1 MKVLI
6 VDDSVVFRRQISE
19 VLEELPEFQV
29 VSSASN
35 GKIALKKLE
44 HYDIDL
50 MIIDLEM
57 PVLDGEST
65 IKEIKNLNVR
75 PKIVVFTSNSMSGAS
90 HALNALELGAD
101 DFALKPSGSGGS
113 IEEVRDQ
120 IASELVPKLMQ
131 FIKPKVPPAKAVSTE
146 NAPVDSKTK
155 APRYRYNQDT
165 SEHKVKKNESAW
177 VKVKLDIFK
186 PKAIVIASST
196 GGPAALE
203 ELFEGLPELPFPIF
217 IAQHMPPIFTAQLA
231 NRLDRVTDNKVSE
244 ASEGD
249 LVEPGKV
256 YLAPG
261 GYHMNLESQNDIC
274 KIRLNQGARRNFVI
288 PAADYTFE
296 SSSQVY
302 KNYLLGFVL
311 TGMGSDGCDGAI
323 AIKNGG
329 GGIVIQDSDSST
341 VWGMP
346 GAVHE
351 EKAFDAV
358 KSLSQCR
365 ELILS
370 YSHYGDEK

>member
-6 VDDSVVFRRQISE
+6 VDDSVVFRRKISE

-35 GKIALKKLE
+35 GKIALKKLD

-65 IKEIKNLNVR
+65 IKEIKKLDIR

-101 DFALKPSGSGGS
+101 DFALKPAGSSGSM
-113 IEEVRDQ
+113 EEVRDQ
-120 IASELVPKLMQ
+120 VASELVPKLMQ
-131 FIKPKVPPAKAVSTE
+131 FIKKRAPADPSPTIAKG
-146 NAPVDSKTK
+146 K
-155 APRYRYNQDT
+155 APRYRYNADT
-165 SEHKVKKNESAW
+165 SEHKVKKDESSW

-186 PKAIVIASST
+186 PKAIVIACST

-203 ELFEGLPELPFPIF
+203 ELFDGLPKFSFPIF
-217 IAQHMPPIFTAQLA
+217 IAQHMPPMFTSQLA
-231 NRLDRVTDNKVSE
+231 NRLDRVTENNVVE
-244 ASEGD
+244 ASDGD
-249 LVEPGKV
+249 LVEPGMV

-261 GYHMNLESQNDIC
+261 GYHMNVVSESEKC
-274 KIRLNQGARRNFVI
+274 KISLNQEARRNFVI

-296 SSSQVY
+296 SSSQIY
-302 KNYLLGFVL
+302 KNYLMGFVL

-329 GGIVIQDSDSST
+329 GGIVIQDEDSST

-346 GAVHE
+346 GAVYE
-351 EKAFDAV
+351 ENAYDAV
-358 KSLSQCR
+358 KSLSNCR

-370 YSHYGDEK
+370 YSHYGEKK